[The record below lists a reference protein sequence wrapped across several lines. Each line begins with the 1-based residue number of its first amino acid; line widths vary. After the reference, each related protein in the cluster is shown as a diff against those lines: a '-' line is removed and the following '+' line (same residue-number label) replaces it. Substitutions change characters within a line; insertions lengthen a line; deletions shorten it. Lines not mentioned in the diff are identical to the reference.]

1 MLDFKNLS
9 VACLLGVVTWEMLN
23 NRALVENMKN
33 MKEEMTNLKE
43 AQALTQ
49 AGLKTEKVNRL
60 TQIRNIKK

>member
-23 NRALVENMKN
+23 NRALVEN

>member
-23 NRALVENMKN
+23 NRALVENMK
-33 MKEEMTNLKE
+33 EEMTNLKE

-49 AGLKTEKVNRL
+49 AGLKIEKVNRL